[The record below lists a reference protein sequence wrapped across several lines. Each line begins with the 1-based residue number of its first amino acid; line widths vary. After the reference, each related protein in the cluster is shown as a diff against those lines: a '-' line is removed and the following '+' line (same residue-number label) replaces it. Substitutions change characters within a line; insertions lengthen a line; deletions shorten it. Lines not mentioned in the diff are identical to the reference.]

1 MPLRK
6 GQTQLK
12 LVPPYED
19 WVLELMTRADY
30 DEYWAHP
37 SLNPSAH
44 WHAFPDMPVL
54 YVGGWYDSYTRAT
67 FENYLGN
74 GAAKRGPI
82 RVLVGPW
89 RHGAT
94 TPEQSHAGDVEFG
107 KEAALAS
114 FHDLHVRWF
123 EKWLLGRDNGIEAE
137 APVRLF
143 VMGGGGGYRTTAGR
157 LMHGGRWRDEHEWP
171 LGRTR
176 YEDFYL
182 HESGALRT
190 SAPNEAS
197 SNTTL
202 RFDPA
207 NPVPSIGGNV
217 SSLLGLFG
225 LPPGVSDPEFV
236 PRAARSDEI
245 MPSGGYD
252 QVEGARFFGCKPPYL
267 PLGSRADVLVFE
279 TEPLAEDVE
288 VTGPIFRDAMG
299 FLERRRHRFHSQ
311 ADRRLPAER
320 VVSERLPPQFERQHP
335 APALPALRRQDR
347 LPGARCRRRDRHHAL
362 SDEQPFRARPP
373 HPARRVELELPPL
386 RRQSQYWRAARA

>member
-1 MPLRK
+1 MTNTGR
-6 GQTQLK
+6 
-12 LVPPYED
+12 
-19 WVLELMTRADY
+19 TRASIL
-30 DEYWAHP
+30 ARIGMP
-37 SLNPSAH
+37 SPTCPCSMSA
-44 WHAFPDMPVL
+44 
-54 YVGGWYDSYTRAT
+54 GWYDSYTRAT

-94 TPEQSHAGDVEFG
+94 TPEQSHVGDVEFG

-190 SAPNEAS
+190 SAPKRGLVEYDLA
-197 SNTTL
+197 L
-202 RFDPA
+202 RSRQPGALDRRQRLVAPR
-207 NPVPSIGGNV
+207 PVRLAARRIRPRV
-217 SSLLGLFG
+217 
-225 LPPGVSDPEFV
+225 
-236 PRAARSDEI
+236 RAARRAQRRNHAVRRLRPGRGRAFLWLQAALSAAREPRGRARLRDRAA
-245 MPSGGYD
+245 GGGRRGHRTD
-252 QVEGARFFGCKPPYL
+252 
-267 PLGSRADVLVFE
+267 
-279 TEPLAEDVE
+279 
-288 VTGPIFRDAMG
+288 FRDAMG

-311 ADRRLPAER
+311 ADRRPTR
-320 VVSERLPPQFERQHP
+320 
-335 APALPALRRQDR
+335 
-347 LPGARCRRRDRHHAL
+347 
-362 SDEQPFRARPP
+362 RARGI
-373 HPARRVELELPPL
+373 
-386 RRQSQYWRAARA
+386 RAASTSI